1 MENVKEYTTAI
12 KACIGEIMINIH
24 RQSKDEIVL
33 SYLRCINATLFLMV
47 CELHRY
53 GKETKDLETL
63 KSDLNTFYWDM
74 LFVDKTKEEPYKDV
88 IKEFQENMS
97 VLDNKLELMYKFMQV
112 KNSDSLFFSKLIIA
126 EREGHL

>member
-24 RQSKDEIVL
+24 RQSEDEVVL
-33 SYLRCINATLFLMV
+33 SILGCINATLFLMV

-74 LFVDKTKEEPYKDV
+74 LFVDKTKEEPFKDV

-97 VLDNKLELMYKFMQV
+97 VLDHKLELMYKFMQV
-112 KNSDSLFFSKLIIA
+112 KNSDSLFFSKLIVA

>member
-33 SYLRCINATLFLMV
+33 SHLSGINSLLFLMI

-74 LFVDKTKEEPYKDV
+74 LFVDKTKEELYKDV
-88 IKEFQENMS
+88 IKGFQENMS
-97 VLDNKLELMYKFMQV
+97 ELDRKLELMYKFMQV
-112 KNSDSLFFSKLIIA
+112 KNSDSLFFSKLIVA
-126 EREGHL
+126 EREGYL